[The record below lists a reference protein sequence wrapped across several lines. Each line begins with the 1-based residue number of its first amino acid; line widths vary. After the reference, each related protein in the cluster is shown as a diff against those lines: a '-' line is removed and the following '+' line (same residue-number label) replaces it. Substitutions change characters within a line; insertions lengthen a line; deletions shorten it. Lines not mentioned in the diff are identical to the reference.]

1 MSNWAEKGLDWLEAL
16 GVNVTR
22 LRWRLYK
29 VQRKAEAAK
38 DGPKLPASL
47 QWMAYQHKKC
57 TRCGAINARDD
68 KRCTECDARLPSMG
82 TYRVMRLLGLTT
94 PATSPQIVYG
104 FIGVIGL
111 MFMLMLAMNPDGI
124 WRFTRYTALTFGA
137 FAPIFLHYP
146 GEWWRILGFGI
157 IHGGIIHIAFNA
169 FALSQVGPVVE
180 GQLARAR
187 MLVVVTVTQLAAA
200 LATYFWYGMMTDR
213 LVQTTV
219 GASGWLFGLIGFGI
233 VYLQRHGGD
242 PMHRQALIQWAMYGA
257 VFGLLMPGIN
267 NAAHIGGFLGG
278 AAMAMMPMHGRMKP
292 REMDAIWNALAVIC
306 AVLWVVSLVFLAHSV
321 FTGWSPGGD
330 PPD

>member
-1 MSNWAEKGLDWLEAL
+1 MSNWAERGLDWLEAR
-16 GVNVTR
+16 GVNVTK
-22 LRWRLYK
+22 LRWRLYQM
-29 VQRKAEAAK
+29 QRKAEAAK

-68 KRCTECDARLPSMG
+68 RRCTECDARLPSMG
-82 TYRVMRLLGLTT
+82 TYRVMRFLGLTS
-94 PATSPQIVYG
+94 PASSPQVVYG
-104 FIGVIGL
+104 FIGIIGL
-111 MFMLMLAMNPDGI
+111 LFFLMLAMDPQGV
-124 WRFTRYTALTFGA
+124 WRPTRYTALTFGA

-146 GEWWRILGFGI
+146 GEWWRLLGFGI
-157 IHGGIIHIAFNA
+157 IHGGIIHIAFNC

-180 GQLARAR
+180 GQIARAR
-187 MLVVVTVTQLAAA
+187 MLVVVTATQLTAA

-242 PMHRQALIQWAMYGA
+242 PMYRQALIQWAMYGA

-267 NAAHIGGFLGG
+267 NAAHIGGFAAG
-278 AAMAMMPMHGRMKP
+278 ALVALMPMTGRLQP
-292 REMDAIWNALAVIC
+292 RRYDTIWALAAVC
-306 AVLWVVSLVFLAHSV
+306 CFVLWVLVLGGLAISIVS
-321 FTGWSPGGD
+321 GWSPGGA